1 MLKPIASLTLGLTLS
16 LNTLVL
22 SGCKEKTTYVPKKTG
37 SDVSVVASNVADGLD
52 LSQLPALVRQ
62 AKDGEDLEKLLNSS
76 GVNNLDTNQDGNVDY
91 LNVEEF
97 RENGQQGFVLFTNEN
112 GQRSDIAQVSV
123 TRNGQNGEVAVQ
135 GNPNYY
141 PQQTVYRSSFPWG
154 EILLAAWLINLAR
167 PRYYHPPYYYGFYPR
182 SYRSYRVMPV
192 ASYRTRLSSSG
203 YRTRF
208 GSTRPISTGRINSG
222 FGFSKFGR
230 TSTFNTGRVTNTTR
244 GGMNQSRNSLANT
257 NGSSFGV
264 TNNKRPGGSGSGASG
279 FGSSSSRSRSRST
292 TFGGNSS
299 NSSFGGSSSGRNSYS
314 GPSFGSSSNR
324 SRSSSF
330 GGFGSSSSRSSSF
343 GSSSRSSSFGGSSS
357 RRRR

>member
-1 MLKPIASLTLGLTLS
+1 MFKPLAGLTLGLTIS

-62 AKDGEDLEKLLNSS
+62 AKDGDALEKLLNSS

-112 GQRSDIAQVSV
+112 GQRSDIAQVSL

-154 EILLAAWLINLAR
+154 EILVAAWLINLAR

-182 SYRSYRVMPV
+182 SYRSYRVMPM

-203 YRTRF
+203 YRSRF
-208 GSTRPISTGRINSG
+208 GSTRPISTGRSNSG

-230 TSTFNTGRVTNTTR
+230 TSTFNTGQVTNTTR

-257 NGSSFGV
+257 NGSSFGA
-264 TNNKRPGGSGSGASG
+264 TNNKRPGGSGAGSSG
-279 FGSSSSRSRSRST
+279 FGSNSSRSRST
-292 TFGGNSS
+292 TFGGNSNNS
-299 NSSFGGSSSGRNSYS
+299 SSFGGSSSGRSSYS
-314 GPSFGSSSNR
+314 GSSFGSSSNR
-324 SRSSSF
+324 SRSF
-330 GGFGSSSSRSSSF
+330 GGSGSSSSRSSF
-343 GSSSRSSSFGGSSS
+343 GSRSSSFGGSS